1 MTMPMSM
8 SLHELLADQVDS
20 MPVIN
25 PVINGLSADSRA
37 LKQGDVFVALA
48 GATTHGLKFA
58 DRARDIGAA
67 PSCQRLA

>member
-37 LKQGDVFVALA
+37 HAVPADGKQALFPDVLLSA
-48 GATTHGLKFA
+48 GV
-58 DRARDIGAA
+58 R
-67 PSCQRLA
+67 